1 MFDAARSNSP
11 VEGLPYQIHAPR
23 HAGAGEVERFLVA
36 VGVRAGNPRPQ
47 PVDADPFPPAE

>member
-36 VGVRAGNPRPQ
+36 VGIRAGNPRPQ
-47 PVDADPFPPAE
+47 PVDADTFPPAE